1 MVKKEE
7 APSGFGV
14 AAGDPR
20 VDDQWSSSLGFVLA
34 TLGSAIGLGNIWRF
48 SYVAGEHGGGAFIL
62 VYLAAV
68 VGLGLPLL
76 IAELAI
82 GQRTRTNAIAA
93 FEKLSAARPWRWTGW
108 LGVAVSVAIL
118 SYYPV
123 IAGWVARY
131 LVSYAVAQPLQDPTG
146 AGFAASFE
154 AFVADPYQAV
164 FWHGIVVIVAG
175 AVVAGGVQR
184 GIELASRILM
194 PVFAVL
200 IVLLAGYGLSLPG
213 ASRALEFLFLPD
225 WSVLLHAGTYLA
237 AVGQAFFSIGLAM
250 AIFVTFGGYLPRGA
264 RLPHAALAIV
274 AGDTFVAVIAG
285 VMIFSAVFSYGLDPA
300 HGPAL
305 AFVVLP
311 EVFSAMPAG
320 RWFAVG
326 FFFLLLVAALTS
338 VIALLEVPVSLVIA
352 KLRWRRS
359 RAAVVVSVAAF
370 LLGVPSALGYG
381 ALRSILITV
390 TPLLDVIDYVSL
402 NVILPLSGIAVALFA
417 GWVWST
423 ADALE
428 ASGLVTR
435 PMRHL
440 WLWSLRI
447 VVPGTIGLVLV
458 RGLGLI

>member
-1 MVKKEE
+1 MVGKEE
-7 APSGFGV
+7 TPSGFEV

-48 SYVAGEHGGGAFIL
+48 SYVAGEHGGGTFIL

-108 LGVAVSVAIL
+108 LGVAVSIAIL

-131 LVSYAVAQPLQDPTG
+131 LVSYAVGQPQDPTG
-146 AGFAASFE
+146 AGFTASFE

-164 FWHGIVVIVAG
+164 FWHGIVIIVAA
-175 AVVAGGVQR
+175 AVVAAGVER
-184 GIELASRILM
+184 GIELASRILI
-194 PVFAVL
+194 PVFVVL

-225 WSVLLHAGTYLA
+225 WSVLLHARTYLA

-250 AIFVTFGGYLPRGA
+250 AILVTFGSYLPRGV
-264 RLPHAALAIV
+264 RLPRAALAIV

-300 HGPAL
+300 HGSTL

-311 EVFSAMPAG
+311 EVFSVMPAG

-338 VIALLEVPVSLVIA
+338 VIALLEVPVSLVVA
-352 KLRWRRS
+352 KQGWRRP
-359 RAAVVVSVAAF
+359 RAALVVAAAAF

-381 ALRSILITV
+381 AFRSILFTV
-390 TPLLDVIDYVSL
+390 APLLDVIDHVSS

-417 GWVWST
+417 GWVWPT

-435 PMRHL
+435 SMRHL
-440 WLWSLRI
+440 WLWSLRV
-447 VVPGTIGLVLV
+447 VVPGTIGLVLI

>member
-1 MVKKEE
+1 MVGKEQ
-7 APSGFGV
+7 APSGFGG
-14 AAGDPR
+14 ASGGPR
-20 VDDQWSSSLGFVLA
+20 VDNQWSSSRGFVLA

-48 SYVAGEHGGGAFIL
+48 SYVVGEHGGGAFIL

-93 FEKLSAARPWRWTGW
+93 FEKLSAARPWRWAGW
-108 LGVAVSVAIL
+108 LGVTVSVAIL

-131 LVSYAVAQPLQDPTG
+131 LVSYAVAQPQDPTG

-154 AFVADPYQAV
+154 AFVADPYQPV
-164 FWHGIVVIVAG
+164 FWHGIVIIAAG
-175 AVVAGGVQR
+175 AVVAAGVER

-213 ASRALEFLFLPD
+213 ASQALEFLFLPD

-250 AIFVTFGGYLPRGA
+250 AIFVTFGSYLPRGV

-300 HGPAL
+300 HGPTL

-311 EVFSAMPAG
+311 EVFSVMPAG

-338 VIALLEVPVSLVIA
+338 VIALLEVPVSLVMA
-352 KLRWRRS
+352 KLRWRRP
-359 RAAVVVSVAAF
+359 RAAVVVSAAAF

-381 ALRSILITV
+381 AFRSILTTV

-440 WLWSLRI
+440 WLWSLRV
-447 VVPGTIGLVLV
+447 VVPVTIGLVMI